1 MRHILRQIASAI
13 GVLTSLC
20 RGSRSANIL
29 QLQPSCLPVLSPFVI
44 AAFAAAANLLPSL
57 VLLLCQSCL
66 RTRRPTKKVS
76 LLSGVYAGVF
86 FWGKLLYL
94 SKHVEIWV
102 SGHPPP
108 THPPNHP
115 HTHTHN
121 CTQLHTITQLS
132 TFYILWYHR
141 QDGAAK
147 GGVPAAAGA
156 NGSVDWCIS
165 GWQ

>member
-29 QLQPSCLPVLSPFVI
+29 PLQPSCLPVLSPFVI

-86 FWGKLLYL
+86 FWGKLVYL
-94 SKHVEIWV
+94 SKHMENLGFRAPPPH
-102 SGHPPP
+102 SPTQPP
-108 THPPNHP
+108 TH
-115 HTHTHN
+115 
-121 CTQLHTITQLS
+121 TQLHTITHNY
-132 TFYILWYHR
+132 TIINILYT
-141 QDGAAK
+141 
-147 GGVPAAAGA
+147 V
-156 NGSVDWCIS
+156 IS
-165 GWQ
+165 

>member
-29 QLQPSCLPVLSPFVI
+29 PLQPSCLPVLSPFVI

-94 SKHVEIWV
+94 SKHMEIWV
-102 SGHPPP
+102 SGHPPHSPTQPP
-108 THPPNHP
+108 TH
-115 HTHTHN
+115 
-121 CTQLHTITQLS
+121 TQLHTITQLS

-141 QDGAAK
+141 QDWAAK
-147 GGVPAAAGA
+147 GGIPAAAGA

>member
-29 QLQPSCLPVLSPFVI
+29 PLQPSCLPVLSPFVI

-86 FWGKLLYL
+86 FWGKLVYL
-94 SKHVEIWV
+94 SKHMEIWV

-115 HTHTHN
+115 HTHTIAHN
-121 CTQLHTITQLS
+121 YTQLHNYQHFIYCDIIDRTE
-132 TFYILWYHR
+132 R
-141 QDGAAK
+141 QKEVSLLQQVLMGR
-147 GGVPAAAGA
+147 
-156 NGSVDWCIS
+156 
-165 GWQ
+165 

>member
-29 QLQPSCLPVLSPFVI
+29 PLQPSCLPVLSPFLI

-86 FWGKLLYL
+86 FWGKLVYL
-94 SKHVEIWV
+94 SKHMEIWV
-102 SGHPPP
+102 SGHSPPL
-108 THPPNHP
+108 THPT
-115 HTHTHN
+115 THTH
-121 CTQLHTITQLS
+121 TQLHTITHNYQHFIYCDIIDR
-132 TFYILWYHR
+132 TER
-141 QDGAAK
+141 QKEVSLLQQVLMGR
-147 GGVPAAAGA
+147 
-156 NGSVDWCIS
+156 
-165 GWQ
+165 